1 MENDLEKGENESRGP
16 VTISR
21 PYCSY
26 LHIES
31 FHCNVFS
38 NLSAQFLTFL
48 LKNRKSLCQTLQSAV
63 EWRREERT
71 QDNPIAHMWFARLL
85 RFLPFPRCRKGRS
98 QNKNH
103 IVETMKLHI
112 SLPLM
117 SYWANSV
124 TWPYTAAK
132 EAGNCS
138 LELEA
143 MCLTK
148 TELCY

>member
-1 MENDLEKGENESRGP
+1 MKC
-16 VTISR
+16 I
-21 PYCSY
+21 
-26 LHIES
+26 
-31 FHCNVFS
+31 VFS

-48 LKNRKSLCQTLQSAV
+48 LVKEQKKSLCQTLQSAV
-63 EWRREERT
+63 EWRCEEGT

-85 RFLPFPRCRKGRS
+85 HFLPFPRW
-98 QNKNH
+98 Q
-103 IVETMKLHI
+103 KLKREKPKQASYSRNREVAYI
-112 SLPLM
+112 T

-124 TWPYTAAK
+124 TWSYTAAK

-138 LELEA
+138 LELEH